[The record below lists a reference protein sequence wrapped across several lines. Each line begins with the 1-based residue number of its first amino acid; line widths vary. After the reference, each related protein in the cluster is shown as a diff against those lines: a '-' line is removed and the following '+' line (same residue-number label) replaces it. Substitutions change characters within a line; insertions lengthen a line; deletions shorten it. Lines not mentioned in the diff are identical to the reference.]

1 MSKNSDGT
9 LVNILLCGGSGTRLW
24 PLSRTLLPKQF
35 VKLFEGS
42 SLFQKSIER
51 NQVCCDQTWI
61 VTNVEQYFLALDQI
75 EEVSEVES
83 TQFLL
88 ETVARNTAPAIALSC
103 MLMDKEQLVLVTPS
117 DHLISKQAEY
127 QKTIEQA
134 KVLAQKG
141 NLVTFG
147 IQPTSVATGYGYIQ
161 AKGNDVLQ
169 FVEKPNKE
177 TAKQYV
183 ESGDYYWNAG
193 IFCFQAGVFL
203 EELQRYQ
210 SDIYQICKKIIQS
223 GIEHREGCVKIDAH
237 LMKALPNVS
246 IDYAVMELSK
256 KIKVIPCDIG
266 WSDLG
271 SFDALYEE
279 SKRQDKKNNATI
291 QIKQDS
297 PAPVYLDSSR
307 NLVVTHEREV
317 ALIDVNNLLIV
328 DTSDALLISK
338 KGSSQQVKS
347 VLKQIK
353 QKQPHLAHTHPLVYR
368 PWGHYKL
375 LQEGNQYKV
384 KKIYV
389 KPGGKLSMQKH
400 MHRNEHWI
408 VVSGTAT
415 VSIDDQTFIV
425 RPNESTYI
433 QMGQRHR
440 LENQGKIELVM
451 IEVQVGEYTGE
462 DDIIREDD
470 IYGR

>member
-1 MSKNSDGT
+1 MGSNKQDS

-24 PLSRTLLPKQF
+24 PLSRKLLPKQF
-35 VKLFEGS
+35 VRLFEGA

-51 NQVCCDQTWI
+51 NQAFCDSTWI
-61 VTNVEQYFLALDQI
+61 VTNVEQYFLALDQLEGI
-75 EEVSEVES
+75 AEPCN
-83 TQFLL
+83 THFLL
-88 ETVARNTAPAIALSC
+88 ETVARNTAPAIALNC
-103 MLMDKEQLVLVTPS
+103 MLMEKEQLVLVTPS
-117 DHLISKQAEY
+117 DHLISNQTEY
-127 QKTIEQA
+127 QNAVERA
-134 KVLAQKG
+134 KSFAKQG
-141 NLVTFG
+141 YLVTFG
-147 IQPTSVATGYGYIQ
+147 IQPTSPETGYGYIQ
-161 AKGNDVLQ
+161 AKGHDVLR

-177 TAKQYV
+177 LAKQYLD
-183 ESGDYYWNAG
+183 SGDYYWNAG

-203 EELQRYQ
+203 EELKQYRN
-210 SDIYQICKKIIQS
+210 DIYQACQKV
-223 GIEHREGCVKIDAH
+223 IEQGVDNQEGCVKIDVQ
-237 LMKALPNVS
+237 LMQTLPDAS
-246 IDYAVMELSK
+246 IDYAVMESSK
-256 KIKVIPCDIG
+256 KIKVVPCDIG

-279 SKRQDKKNNATI
+279 SKQQDESQNATI
-291 QIKQDS
+291 QIKSSS
-297 PAPVYLDSSR
+297 PEPVYLDSTQ

-317 ALIDVNNLLIV
+317 ALIDVNDLLVV

-338 KGSSQQVKS
+338 RGSSQAVKK
-347 VLKQIK
+347 VLDKIK
-353 QKQPHLAHTHPLVYR
+353 QKQPHLAHTLPLVYR

-375 LQEGNQYKV
+375 LQEGPQYKV

-400 MHRNEHWI
+400 LHRNEHWV

-415 VSIDDQTFIV
+415 VSIEDQTFIV

-440 LENQGKIELVM
+440 LENQGKIDLVM